1 MPNTSCHPLWHDNVA
16 MLVVNKIQ
24 HFFSLEPGSGVGK
37 KGETK
42 SLGTG
47 KGSPSNLASLAL
59 SSLQPLIVFLC
70 CCFTSSLKPMKKG
83 KNIQCQCIK
92 LCLNN
97 MLISLDNCRF
107 AIWVQLSEASS
118 KNGYGFYR
126 PIRKNMGW
134 KKVCFDLKQGQDF
147 FPIWPW
153 EGCPGHFHIKV
164 MGMLVVS
171 LWGVDYRFWSH
182 LGCLGWKV
190 TIFAHS
196 GITKK
201 FTKNALTLTT
211 QKSPLEVNLSLS
223 HTHIGLP

>member
-1 MPNTSCHPLWHDNVA
+1 
-16 MLVVNKIQ
+16 
-24 HFFSLEPGSGVGK
+24 
-37 KGETK
+37 
-42 SLGTG
+42 
-47 KGSPSNLASLAL
+47 
-59 SSLQPLIVFLC
+59 
-70 CCFTSSLKPMKKG
+70 
-83 KNIQCQCIK
+83 
-92 LCLNN
+92 
-97 MLISLDNCRF
+97 
-107 AIWVQLSEASS
+107 
-118 KNGYGFYR
+118 
-126 PIRKNMGW
+126 MGW

-171 LWGVDYRFWSH
+171 LWDVNYRFWSH

-190 TIFAHS
+190 TIFTHS

-223 HTHIGLP
+223 HTHIGLPQGFKLNFPMSIPVTFIWEYPRRSLDNSRAHPLQEFLGVSPPPPRIRRAIAFAPNHLVILIQATYHPSLLIASNINFT

>member
-118 KNGYGFYR
+118 KNGYVFYR
-126 PIRKNMGW
+126 PIGKTWGGKRYVLIW
-134 KKVCFDLKQGQDF
+134 SRVRIF
-147 FPIWPW
+147 FQF
-153 EGCPGHFHIKV
+153 GPGRAA
-164 MGMLVVS
+164 LVTS
-171 LWGVDYRFWSH
+171 
-182 LGCLGWKV
+182 
-190 TIFAHS
+190 I
-196 GITKK
+196 
-201 FTKNALTLTT
+201 
-211 QKSPLEVNLSLS
+211 
-223 HTHIGLP
+223 